1 MTHPIISATI
11 TNYNYGRFIGKA
23 IESVLKQTFTS
34 FELIIVDNASTDNS
48 LSVIKQYMEQ
58 DSRIILIE
66 HKENKGH
73 IYSLREA
80 CDLTQGRYRV
90 HIDAD
95 DWIIDPCAFEL
106 QLSLLE
112 REPDIT
118 FVFSAF
124 TLFEGDHKCVLVS
137 SAYDQ
142 DTIQSG
148 ENAIEKVL
156 NLSVAHSGPM
166 IRMETYRVTGGYDN
180 GFIHANDLKLWH
192 DLCIQGNVG
201 YIDRPLYATR
211 QHDLSLSK
219 SATIQVLQKDALRI
233 VDLVF
238 SGPLAKN
245 MHNPGS
251 VKRRVIRKLLTHYS
265 TQLAFSGQYLAAWQ
279 AYWVNLKLRPIDTLL
294 QRQTFVLT
302 VRTLLGANGYS
313 TLARL
318 RASISHKKRRN
329 SPQIHTLDR
338 NLED

>member
-1 MTHPIISATI
+1 MRRPIISATI
-11 TNYNYGRFIGKA
+11 TNYNYGKFIGKA
-23 IESVLKQTFTS
+23 IESVLKQTFTN

-48 LSVIKQYMEQ
+48 LSVIKQYVEQ

-80 CDLTQGRYRV
+80 CDLTQGLYRV

-106 QLSLLE
+106 QLALLE
-112 REPDIT
+112 HDPDII
-118 FVFSAF
+118 FVFSAV
-124 TLFEGDHKCVLVS
+124 TLFESDHKCVLVS
-137 SAYDQ
+137 SAYDH
-142 DTIQSG
+142 DTVQSG
-148 ENAIEKVL
+148 ENAIEIIL

-166 IRMETYRVTGGYDN
+166 IRMGAYREAGGYDN
-180 GFIHANDLKLWH
+180 SFIHATDLKLWH

-201 YIDRPLYATR
+201 YIDQSLYATR

-219 SATIQVLQKDALRI
+219 SATIQILQEDALRL

-251 VKRRVIRKLLTHYS
+251 LKRRVIRKLLTHYS

-279 AYWVNLKLRPIDTLL
+279 AYWVNLKLRPIETLL
-294 QRQTFVLT
+294 QRQTFVLA
-302 VRTLLGANGYS
+302 VRTLLGANGY
-313 TLARL
+313 TALAKL
-318 RASISHKKRRN
+318 RTNISHKK
-329 SPQIHTLDR
+329 
-338 NLED
+338 